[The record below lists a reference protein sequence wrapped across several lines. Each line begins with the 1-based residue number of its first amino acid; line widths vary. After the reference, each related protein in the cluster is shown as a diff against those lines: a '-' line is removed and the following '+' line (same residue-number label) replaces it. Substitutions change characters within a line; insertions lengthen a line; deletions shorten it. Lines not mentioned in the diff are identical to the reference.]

1 MTSARQPNTETSGT
15 EPYGPYAKM
24 ATTATRGVRVT
35 IVGILVSV
43 VLAAVKIVSGI
54 VGNSY
59 ALVADGIESL
69 LDIMS
74 SLVVWGSLVIST
86 RTPTRHHP
94 YGFGKVEPLGGVVV
108 ASVLLLAAAGIAFQS
123 VGEILDPGPAPAPFT
138 LVVLVGVVLVKE
150 AMYRLLCRTGT
161 SIGSRAME
169 ADAWHQ
175 RSDALTSV
183 AAFIGISIALAAGEG
198 YEAADDW
205 AALFA
210 CAIIAVNG
218 VRLFRAALKDVLDV
232 APEDAAHQQIRK
244 TALAVKGVVAI
255 EKCRVRKSGLGM
267 FVEIHVTVKGDLP
280 VRQGHAIGHRVKD
293 ALLASDLRVLD
304 VVAHIEPDDMQEA
317 DEIASSAAKAP
328 SP

>member
-1 MTSARQPNTETSGT
+1 MTSSQPPNPQTPDT
-15 EPYGPYAKM
+15 EPYGPYAKI
-24 ATTATRGVRVT
+24 ATSATRGVRVT
-35 IVGILVSV
+35 IVSILVSV

-74 SLVVWGSLVIST
+74 SLVVWGSLMIST
-86 RTPTRHHP
+86 RTPTQRHP
-94 YGFGKVEPLGGVVV
+94 YGFGKVEPLGGIVV

-123 VGEILDPGPAPAPFT
+123 VREIRDPEAAAPAPFT
-138 LVVLVGVVLVKE
+138 LAVLVGVVLVKE

-161 SIGSRAME
+161 SIGSRSME

-183 AAFIGISIALAAGEG
+183 AAFIGISIALYAGEG

-210 CAIIAVNG
+210 CVIIAVNG
-218 VRLFRAALKDVLDV
+218 VRLFRVALRDVLDV
-232 APEDAAHQQIRK
+232 APEDGAHEQIRQ
-244 TALAVKGVVAI
+244 TALAVEGVVAI

-267 FVEIHVTVKGDLP
+267 FVDIHVMETVRF
-280 VRQGHAIGHRVKD
+280 VMKD
-293 ALLASDLRVLD
+293 D
-304 VVAHIEPDDMQEA
+304 VVYKND
-317 DEIASSAAKAP
+317 
-328 SP
+328 